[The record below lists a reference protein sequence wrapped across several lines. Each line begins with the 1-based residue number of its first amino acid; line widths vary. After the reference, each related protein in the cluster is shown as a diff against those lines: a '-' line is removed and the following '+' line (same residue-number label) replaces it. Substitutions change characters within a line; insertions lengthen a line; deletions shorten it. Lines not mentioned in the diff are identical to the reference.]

1 MGLRAVS
8 TVNTAVVHAAYQTG
22 LARILTAGIVG
33 LALLQGGAAAA
44 QQSTVDFTV
53 SGSST
58 IRGWTCTVTGS
69 AQVTAGSSTPVRG
82 FDGGVQTATLTVPVG
97 GFICPEEEMTEHLLE
112 ALRAD
117 EFPEITFRLVRY
129 EASGQGAATTGT
141 LTILDATRGVSFPL
155 SLTPS
160 GSGVRIA
167 GEVALDMTDYGVEP
181 PVVMLGLMR
190 VRPQIRIQFSGMIT
204 P

>member
-1 MGLRAVS
+1 V
-8 TVNTAVVHAAYQTG
+8 
-22 LARILTAGIVG
+22 TAGLVG
-33 LALLQGGAAAA
+33 LALLQADQASA
-44 QQSTVDFTV
+44 QSVEFTV
-53 SGSST
+53 SGTST
-58 IRGWTCTVTGS
+58 VRGWTCSVTGS
-69 AQVTAGSSTPVRG
+69 ARLTAGSSTPVRG
-82 FDGGVQTATLTVPVG
+82 LADGVQAATLTVPVG
-97 GFICPEEEMTEHLLE
+97 DFVCPDEEMTEHLLE
-112 ALRAD
+112 ALRPD

-129 EASGQGAATTGT
+129 EAGGQGAATTGT

-167 GEVALDMTDYGVEP
+167 GEVALDMTAYGVEP

-190 VRPQIRIQFSGMIT
+190 VRPDIRIQFSGTIT

>member
-1 MGLRAVS
+1 MAVAHLASRA
-8 TVNTAVVHAAYQTG
+8 AG
-22 LARILTAGIVG
+22 LARTVTAAMVG
-33 LALLQGGAAAA
+33 LALLQAGPASA
-44 QQSTVDFTV
+44 QSVDFSVSGTSTV
-53 SGSST
+53 
-58 IRGWTCTVTGS
+58 RGWTCEVTGS
-69 AQVTAGSSTPVRG
+69 ARVTAGSGAAVRG
-82 FDGGVQTATLTVPVG
+82 LADGIQGATLTVPVG
-97 GFICPEEEMTEHLLE
+97 DFVCPDEEMTEHLLE

-190 VRPQIRIQFSGMIT
+190 VRPQIRIRFSGIIT